1 MRNAQFRQNKQIRI
15 YRVCVEKDMVFSRRS
30 CVCVAKTGQS
40 RNKNKS
46 INLKIDNVKLQVK
59 VEAGVMMD
67 KLNKILYDNN
77 MALSVYIYIYINS
90 YLFNFFIYLRLNK

>member
-1 MRNAQFRQNKQIRI
+1 MDIKYKILLIF
-15 YRVCVEKDMVFSRRS
+15 
-30 CVCVAKTGQS
+30 
-40 RNKNKS
+40 

-77 MALSVYIYIYINS
+77 MALSVYIYIYI
-90 YLFNFFIYLRLNK
+90 LIHIYLTFLY